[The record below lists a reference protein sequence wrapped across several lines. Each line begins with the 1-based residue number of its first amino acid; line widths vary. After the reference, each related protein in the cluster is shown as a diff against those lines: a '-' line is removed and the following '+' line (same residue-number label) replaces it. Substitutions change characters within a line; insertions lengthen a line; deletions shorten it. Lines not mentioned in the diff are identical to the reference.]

1 MVETRSGQWMQTFT
15 NRQFWP
21 IDPRAEEVF
30 LEDIAHALAL
40 QNRFAGHTRVPYSVG
55 DHSLRVSDE
64 VFVRT
69 GDPVL
74 ALCGLLHDGSEAYC
88 VDVPTPLKPYLIRYK
103 EIEAGVMEAI
113 RERFNLPH
121 EFWHHPEV
129 KRADRVL
136 LLTEARDL
144 LGRPPSRWSDGDP
157 DVQALGEVLVPNTWE
172 VVEARFLQRASD
184 LLLAIGGS

>member
-1 MVETRSGQWMQTFT
+1 M
-15 NRQFWP
+15 
-21 IDPRAEEVF
+21 DPRADEVF

-40 QNRFAGHTRVPYSVG
+40 MNRFAGHTRVPYPVG
-55 DHSLRVSDE
+55 DHSIRVAWE
-64 VFVRT
+64 VYRRT

-88 VDVPTPLKPYLIRYK
+88 VDVPTPLKPYLIGYK
-103 EIEAGVMEAI
+103 EIEAGVMDAI
-113 RERFNLPH
+113 RERFDLPQ

-144 LGRPPSRWSDGDP
+144 LGPHPAPWGLDGP
-157 DVQALGEVLVPNTWE
+157 TLEPLQEVIVPRDWREVDAQFIKDFSYFTSLRGIIVTNTNTGH
-172 VVEARFLQRASD
+172 VV
-184 LLLAIGGS
+184 